1 VSECNSGRPC
11 LEWKFIVTEEVT
23 IMPRVTDHLLRQHLD
38 SLGVHLRQCRTLSD
52 RRLRMLCSLEALDAA
67 IGERV
72 FTTVVLGSV
81 VIAAI
86 LSVTV

>member
-1 VSECNSGRPC
+1 MS
-11 LEWKFIVTEEVT
+11 
-23 IMPRVTDHLLRQHLD
+23 RVTDHLLRQHLD

-67 IGERV
+67 IGERM

-81 VIAAI
+81 LIAAV
-86 LSVTV
+86 LSITV

>member
-1 VSECNSGRPC
+1 MSRA
-11 LEWKFIVTEEVT
+11 
-23 IMPRVTDHLLRQHLD
+23 TDHLLRQHLD

-52 RRLRMLCSLEALDAA
+52 RRLRMLCSLEALDSA
-67 IGERV
+67 IGDRL

-81 VIAAI
+81 LIAAV